1 MGRRTNNLLVSEIHH
16 NGSIEEREALAPL
29 WGGAPVPDG
38 AVEGVFSSSAR
49 AVLERAY
56 GEARAAFGALQTLG
70 HWFDPSL
77 ADEVVH
83 AIVGLEGVTRMD
95 ILTTGAAR
103 SE

>member
-1 MGRRTNNLLVSEIHH
+1 
-16 NGSIEEREALAPL
+16 
-29 WGGAPVPDG
+29 
-38 AVEGVFSSSAR
+38 
-49 AVLERAY
+49 LERAY
-56 GEARAAFGALQTLG
+56 GEARAAFGALQSLG
-70 HWFDPSL
+70 YWFDPNL